1 MTKDKS
7 ILIKNVYYM
16 LAYAFE
22 SLGKPEYEDL
32 DKEEFENVH
41 DLFAFAL
48 GMEISFLLKKGL
60 YREYVNRREDL
71 PTVRGKID
79 MPETIRNK
87 MARKQ
92 TLFCEFD
99 ELSENNLFNQ
109 ILKTTVMLLIRHGEV
124 KSEYKD
130 RLKAELH
137 FFSNVDTLDPAS
149 IKWRSVR
156 FQRSSQS
163 YQWPI
168 NLCEMAVKGMLL
180 TTEEGDYRLA
190 SFLDKREMS
199 NLYEKF
205 ILNYYKKHRPDLSPN
220 ATAIPWALDD
230 DYKNNLPAMQSDI
243 FLRKRDSILII
254 DAKYYGK
261 MAQENYGNVS
271 VRSPHL
277 YQIFTYVKNCQFR
290 NAGREVS
297 GMLLY
302 AKTDEEIQLNDV
314 YRMSGN
320 QIAVRTLDLGVPFQ
334 EIAAQLNAI
343 ANSHFGPYGVGAE
356 S

>member
-32 DKEEFENVH
+32 EKEKFENVH

-79 MPETIRNK
+79 MPDTVRNK

-99 ELSENNLFNQ
+99 ELSENNLLNQ
-109 ILKTTVMLLIRHGEV
+109 ILKTTAMLLIRHGEV
-124 KSEYKD
+124 KNEYKD
-130 RLKAELH
+130 RLKTEMH
-137 FFSNVDTLDPAS
+137 FFSNVDTLEPSS
-149 IKWRSVR
+149 IKWHSVR

-205 ILNYYKKHRPDLSPN
+205 ILNYYKRHRPDLSPG
-220 ATAIPWALDD
+220 AYEVSWALDD
-230 DYKNNLPAMQSDI
+230 GFRDLLPTMRTDVY
-243 FLRKRDSILII
+243 LEKGGETLII

-261 MAQENYGNVS
+261 TTQERFDKRSVHSGN
-271 VRSPHL
+271 L
-277 YQIFTYVKNCQFR
+277 YQVFTYVKNCQFG
-290 NAGREVS
+290 NAGQKIS

-302 AKTDEEIQLNDV
+302 AKTDEEVQPNGV

-320 QIAVRTLDLGVPFQ
+320 QIAVRTLDLSVPFQ
-334 EIAAQLNAI
+334 DIATQLNAI
-343 ANSHFGPYGVGAE
+343 ANSHFGPYGVEAE
-356 S
+356 R